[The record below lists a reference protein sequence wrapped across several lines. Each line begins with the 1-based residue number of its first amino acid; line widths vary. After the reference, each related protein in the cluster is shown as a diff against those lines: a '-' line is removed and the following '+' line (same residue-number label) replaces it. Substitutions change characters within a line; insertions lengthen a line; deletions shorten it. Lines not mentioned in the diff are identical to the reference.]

1 MCHHEVPAMRKFVA
15 NMATA
20 KQILWEC
27 VELGFVAILAIMLV
41 YLILGQGSGAFVTS
55 VADNVTKFASG
66 VPTQS
71 LIGLALVLAV
81 IYLITNRLNRTRESR
96 PSSRQSKE
104 SSQ

>member
-1 MCHHEVPAMRKFVA
+1 MA

-20 KQILWEC
+20 KQFLWEC

-55 VADNVTKFASG
+55 VADNVTKFANG

-81 IYLITNRLNRTRESR
+81 IYLIMNRLNRTR
-96 PSSRQSKE
+96 
-104 SSQ
+104 

>member
-1 MCHHEVPAMRKFVA
+1 MRKFMD

-20 KQILWEC
+20 RQFLWEC

-41 YLILGQGSGAFVTS
+41 YLIMGQGSGVFVTS

-71 LIGLALVLAV
+71 LIGLALVLGV
-81 IYLITNRLNRTRESR
+81 IFLIMNRLDRTR
-96 PSSRQSKE
+96 
-104 SSQ
+104 